1 MGADVADWPP
11 WVRLYVVGVNRPARP
26 PLYGVEVGRRRRRR
40 RLRAPRLPSLLA
52 VVVVLLAVLA
62 AGSAFVAYR
71 LWPLTDRSAGVIGAS
86 VPAAPAAKGSHRAPP
101 PRPLSASGESHQAIR
116 GVRASAGVV
125 VDVATGRV
133 IWAHDA
139 HRRLPIASL
148 TKLMTALVAV
158 PRPPLLDR
166 QFFVTPAMVGVP
178 GYTIGLRAG
187 QRATVRGMLAAALI
201 ASANDAANVL
211 AVHRAGSLSRFVRLM
226 NAEAARLGLS
236 DTHYS
241 NPSGIFDH
249 DNRSSAWDVA
259 DLSRYVLAR
268 PLLRALVGSKAYQ
281 GTGGVYVNRNRL
293 LWSYPG
299 AIGIKTGSTTR
310 AGDCLAVAA
319 THRGRT
325 LVAVLLHV
333 HGDQFAAAA
342 RLLDWG
348 FRHDR

>member
-40 RLRAPRLPSLLA
+40 RLPALRLPPLVA
-52 VVVVLLAVLA
+52 IAVVLLAVLA

-71 LWPLTDRSAGVIGAS
+71 LWPLTDRSAGLIGAS
-86 VPAAPAAKGSHRAPP
+86 VPAGPAVKGSTPP
-101 PRPLSASGESHQAIR
+101 PPPQPLSSTGESHQPIR
-116 GVRASAGVV
+116 GVRTGAGVV
-125 VDVATGRV
+125 VDVASGRV
-133 IWAHDA
+133 VWAHDV
-139 HRRLPIASL
+139 HRRLPVASL
-148 TKLMTALVAV
+148 TKLMTALVAL
-158 PRPPLLDR
+158 PRPVVLDR
-166 QFFVTPAMVGVP
+166 QFFVTPAMVSVP
-178 GYTIGLRAG
+178 GNTIGLRAG
-187 QRATVRGMLAAALI
+187 QRVTVRRMLAAALI

-211 AVHRAGSLSRFVRLM
+211 AVHRAGSLAAFVGLM

-241 NPSGIFDH
+241 NPSGIFDR
-249 DNRSSAWDVA
+249 DNDSSAWDVA

-268 PLLRALVGSKAYQ
+268 PLLRTLVGRKAYD
-281 GTGGVYVNRNRL
+281 GGPTVYVNRNRL

-299 AIGIKTGSTTR
+299 AIGLKTGSTTA

-333 HGDQFAAAA
+333 RGDEFAAAT

-348 FRHDR
+348 FRHDP

>member
-1 MGADVADWPP
+1 M
-11 WVRLYVVGVNRPARP
+11 RLYVVGVNRPARP
-26 PLYGVEVGRRRRRR
+26 PLYGVEVSRRRRRRR
-40 RLRAPRLPSLLA
+40 RLGSLRPPPLIA
-52 VVVVLLAVLA
+52 IAVVLLAVLA

-71 LWPLTDRSAGVIGAS
+71 LWPLTDRSAGFIGAS
-86 VPAAPAAKGSHRAPP
+86 VPAGASKGSHPP
-101 PRPLSASGESHQAIR
+101 PLRPLTATGASHERIS
-116 GVRASAGVV
+116 GVRARGGVV
-125 VDVATGRV
+125 LDVASGRV
-133 IWAHDA
+133 IWAQDA

-148 TKLMTALVAV
+148 TKLMTALVALPQAAV
-158 PRPPLLDR
+158 LDR
-166 QFFVTPAMVGVP
+166 RFVVTPAMVGVS

-187 QRATVRGMLAAALI
+187 QRVTVRQMLAAALI

-211 AVHRAGSLSRFVRLM
+211 AVHRAGSLAAFVKLM
-226 NAEAARLGLS
+226 NAEAGRLGLS

-241 NPSGIFDH
+241 NPSGIYDRGNH
-249 DNRSSAWDVA
+249 SSAWDIA
-259 DLSRYVLAR
+259 DLSRRVLAR
-268 PLLRALVGSKAYQ
+268 PLLRSLVGRKAYE
-281 GTGGVYVNRNRL
+281 GAAAVYVNRNRL

-299 AIGIKTGSTTR
+299 AIGIKTGSTTA

-333 HGDQFAAAA
+333 RGDQFAAAS